1 MTERHFIIP
10 SVVRHDMRNGVI
22 RHAVQPGLVRHDIGV
37 PADVVEAPAYSPDF
51 AGHTRYEWP
60 AEALDLTNLDLVEEW
75 TDVSQGLVVS
85 QSVTAS
91 RPQYFASDGGYPSVQ
106 FDGADDFLEGVA
118 SAIDSSSGLTIFVA
132 GRFLSYIKNSGPLA
146 LDTGLLGQADD
157 RYELYASLDDGGTG
171 HNFVSLANRQSSVE
185 FLASGTSDYTIG
197 TDHMVTALM
206 WDGSDGL
213 YAGRT
218 QVDAVSTGAGSL
230 APAND
235 FTRVVF
241 GQGFNSVGGN
251 YAMRAVV
258 IYEGQLDTAEIASVW
273 DSLESRYGGPF

>member
-1 MTERHFIIP
+1 MTDRIIAYP
-10 SVVRHDMRNGVI
+10 RRDRILAS
-22 RHAVQPGLVRHDIGV
+22 AVPDRILSIGQEVYVPPLNIYAPDI
-37 PADVVEAPAYSPDF
+37 E
-51 AGHTRYEWP
+51 GHTRYEWP
-60 AEALDLTNLDLVEEW
+60 VEVLDLEDLALVSEW
-75 TDVSQGLVVS
+75 TDVSQGLVVG

-91 RPQYFASDGGYPSVQ
+91 RPQYFADDGGYPSVQ
-106 FDGADDFLEGVA
+106 FDGGDDFLEGVA
-118 SAIDSSSGLTIFVA
+118 SAIDSSNGLTIFVV

-146 LDTGLLGQADD
+146 LDTGLFGQADD
-157 RYELYASLDDGGTG
+157 RYQLYSSLDDGGTG
-171 HNFVSLANRQSSVE
+171 HNFVSLANRQASVE

-197 TDHMVTALM
+197 ADHMVTALM

-213 YAGRT
+213 YSGRT

-241 GQGFNSVGGN
+241 GQGFNSIGGN